1 VEDIYSKTYP
11 KFRENIWRFSGDS
24 EKAYLI
30 TSDEAFEVDSDD
42 VKTFLKIRSHCT
54 GHNNIADIA
63 NKSGI
68 DVAKVES
75 IINSLA
81 EIGITYPAIEPD
93 DSDDVVNKKFINL
106 CEIWSE
112 ELKINFIGNKLMEGK
127 LPREALIGWLI
138 EMYHY
143 ISDFPA
149 AIDVAVDHAEG
160 ELKTLLIKYANEE
173 RHHNV
178 YVLRTLKNLCVKEE
192 EVRGSTPMLSTRLVG
207 FIMRD
212 LFQLCPSSVLIMAA
226 LVEANEV
233 EEDKL
238 DIFNDKMKE
247 HYNTPDKAF
256 KPYFD
261 HQDID
266 AKLGHVNLL
275 KNNLHL
281 LKFDSKETRDQ
292 VVNKLHDL
300 KHAFDL
306 MGLEIEDYYKD
317 MAGKYFPRQPI
328 YYGAI

>member
-1 VEDIYSKTYP
+1 MKHL
-11 KFRENIWRFSGDS
+11 R
-24 EKAYLI
+24 LI
-30 TSDEAFEVDSDD
+30 Q
-42 VKTFLKIRSHCT
+42 KIRSHCT
-54 GHNNIADIA
+54 GYNSIADISK
-63 NKSGI
+63 KSGVDAI
-68 DVAKVES
+68 KVES
-75 IINSLA
+75 IIESLS
-81 EIGITYPAIEPD
+81 EIGIIHPSEESEETNE
-93 DSDDVVNKKFINL
+93 VVNKKFMNL
-106 CEIWSE
+106 CEIWAE

-127 LPREALIGWLI
+127 LPKEVLIGWLI

-143 ISDFPA
+143 ISDFPS
-149 AIDVAVDHAEG
+149 AIDVAVSQAEG
-160 ELKTLLIKYANEE
+160 ELKTLLCKYANEE

-178 YVLRTLKNLCVKEE
+178 YVLRTLNNIGITEE
-192 EVRGSTPMLSTRLVG
+192 EVKSSTPMLSTRLIG

-212 LFQLCPSSVLIMAA
+212 LFQLCPSSVLLMAA

-238 DIFNDKMKE
+238 DVFNEKMKE

-266 AKLGHVNLL
+266 AKLGHINLL
-275 KNNLHL
+275 KENLHL
-281 LKFDSKETRDQ
+281 LQFDSKKTRDL

-328 YYGAI
+328 YFGAI